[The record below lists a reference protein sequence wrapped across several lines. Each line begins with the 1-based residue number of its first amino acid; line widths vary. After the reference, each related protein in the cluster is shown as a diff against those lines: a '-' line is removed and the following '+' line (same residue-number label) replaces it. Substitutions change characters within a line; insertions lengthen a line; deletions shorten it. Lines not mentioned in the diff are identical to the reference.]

1 MKKTILGLD
10 IGTNSIGWALVN
22 NSFENKLGDIVDLGS
37 RIIPMSQDVLGKF
50 DSGVSISQ
58 TAERTVYRGVRRLN
72 QRNLLRRERL
82 HRALNCLNFLPPH
95 YQEAIDFDKKL
106 GQFINGAEVKL
117 NYRQN
122 KSGEFEFIFKES
134 FQEMVQDFQ
143 KEQPHLFH
151 TKKNG
156 EVAKIPYDWT
166 IYYLRKKALSEKIS
180 KEELAWII
188 LNFNQKRGYY
198 QLRGEEETDVSKIE
212 EYHALKVTAVSKDA
226 DAKATDLWYN
236 VVLENGWIYR
246 RKSKISLDDWIGT
259 TKEFI
264 VTTSLDKDSNLATNK
279 EGEIKRNFRAV
290 DSEKDWIA
298 IKSKTEN
305 DIKNSS
311 KEVGE
316 YIYESILAQ
325 PKQKIR
331 GKLIRTIERKL
342 YKKELQKILAT
353 QAKFHSEF
361 QDKKLYTKC
370 IEELYP
376 RNEAHRNNIKDK
388 DLIYL
393 LLSDIIFYQRP
404 LKSKKSSIANCQYEV
419 RHYKTANGE
428 TQEQPL
434 KGIAKSNPHFQEFR
448 LLQFIQNLKIYQK
461 ENGQDKDVTELM
473 LTELSDWEQLY
484 EELSTRKE
492 IDQSQLLQYFVKK
505 KLIPKA
511 EKEEYRWNYVEDK
524 KYPMGDMRYQILSRL
539 KKIDNLK
546 VEDFFTNEI
555 EYNLWHIIYSVK
567 DKKEYEQALATFAKK
582 NKLDTESFVNQF
594 KNYPPFKS
602 DYGAYSEK
610 AIKKMLPL
618 MRFGNY
624 WTADKIHAQ
633 TKKRI
638 EKLLNAE
645 YDENINDRVRE
656 KVASFESIAD
666 YTFLPTW
673 LAGYVVYGRHSE
685 NKAISQWRSPKD
697 IDEFLKEFKQHSLR
711 NPIVE
716 QVLTET
722 LRVVKDIWTYHGKG
736 KVNFFDEIHLELGRE
751 MKNPKDKRERMS
763 KQNAINEKT
772 NQRIKELLE
781 ELKKDSSIDGEIRP
795 YSPSQQEILKLYE
808 EGVYQSQL
816 KVDDEIEKIRNSAS
830 PTSKEI
836 QRYKLWLDQKYV
848 SPYTGESIPLSQLF
862 TSSYQI
868 EHIIPQSRYFD
879 NSMGNKVICESIINE
894 EKSNATA
901 YEFIDQ
907 RGGERID
914 LGHGKSVRL
923 FSKEQY
929 IEHCNKQFAKNRIK
943 LRNLLAEEI
952 PEGFIQ
958 RQMNDTRYISK
969 FAKSLLGNIV
979 REDNEPEATPK
990 KLIPINGAITS
1001 RLKKDWGLNDKW
1013 NELIAPRFKRMNEI
1027 TNSNDYGY
1035 WDKTI
1040 NAFRTQVPDT
1050 ARANFNK
1057 KRIDHRHHALDALV
1071 LACCDRRHIQ
1081 YLTSLNN
1088 DTVKYNL
1095 QPALLIKNGD
1105 GPYSKHFKPPWQN
1118 FQTDALKA
1126 LQEIIISFK
1135 QNQRVINK
1143 TNNKTWQWQKENGQL
1158 KKKMVKQTKGEN
1170 WAIRKPLHKETVY
1183 GKVELLRDGKI
1194 INATAG
1200 RVALSEKFTRKHLN
1214 SITDTGIQ
1222 KILNNHV
1229 KNYVDEKGK
1238 EQFAL
1243 AFNPEGIIALNENI
1257 VALNNGKFHQ
1267 PIYKVRIYEVGKKF
1281 AVGHTRNKTKKYVEA
1296 AKGTNL
1302 YFAIYTGKNKKGENV
1317 RQYDTIPLNEVIERL
1332 KQGDSP
1338 VPKQYYD
1345 KQKCVYELLF
1355 WLSPNDLV
1363 YVPSAEDLENK
1374 NQTASHELDVEQINN
1389 IYKMVSCTG
1398 RECHFIQMHIAGL
1411 IKNYDSKT
1419 KRGELGSINKLEK
1432 SLDGLIIKDVCNK
1445 IQTDRLGNI
1454 LKIMT

>member
-1 MKKTILGLD
+1 MKKKILGLD
-10 IGTNSIGWALVN
+10 IGTNSIGWGLVTN
-22 NSFENKLGDIVDLGS
+22 DIDEKAGKIIALGS

-58 TAERTVYRGVRRLN
+58 TAERTAFRGVRRLN

-82 HRALNCLNFLPPH
+82 HRVLNCLNFLPPH
-95 YQEAIDFDKKL
+95 YQAAIDFDKKL

-117 NYRQN
+117 NYVQN
-122 KSGEFEFIFKES
+122 NEEFDFIFKES
-134 FQEMVQDFQ
+134 FNEMVDDFK
-143 KEQPHLFH
+143 KEQPNLFH
-151 TKKNG
+151 KKKNG
-156 EVAKIPYDWT
+156 QTTKVPYDWT
-166 IYYLRKKALSEKIS
+166 IYFLRKKALSHKIS
-180 KEELAWII
+180 KEELAWLI

-198 QLRGEEETDVSKIE
+198 QLRGEEEDNQSKIE
-212 EYHALKVTAVSKDA
+212 EYHALQVTKIYKDKDSKA
-226 DAKATDLWYN
+226 SDLWYN
-236 VVLENGWIYR
+236 VVLENDWIYR
-246 RKSKISLDDWIGT
+246 RKSKIPLDDWIGT

-264 VTTSLDKDSNLATNK
+264 VTTSIDKDGSLATNR

-298 IKSKTEN
+298 IKSKTER
-305 DIKNSS
+305 DIDNSE
-311 KEVGE
+311 KTVGE
-316 YIYESILAQ
+316 YIYENILAQ

-331 GKLIRTIERKL
+331 GKLIRTIERKY
-342 YKKELQKILAT
+342 YKEEFRKILER
-353 QAKFHSEF
+353 QAQFHAEF
-361 QDKKLYTKC
+361 SDNKLYEKC

-376 RNEAHRNNIKDK
+376 RNEAHQNNIKDK

-393 LLSDIIFYQRP
+393 LLDDIIFYQRP
-404 LKSKKSSIANCQYEV
+404 LKSKKSSIANCQYEA
-419 RHYKTANGE
+419 RHYKTKDG
-428 TQEQPL
+428 QVREQPL
-434 KGIAKSNPHFQEFR
+434 KGIAKSNPYFQEFR
-448 LLQFIQNLKIYQK
+448 LLQFIQNLKIFKK
-461 ENGQDKDVTELM
+461 ENGQEIDVSNL
-473 LTELSDWEQLY
+473 LFPNISDWENLY
-484 EELSTRKE
+484 EELRLRKE
-492 IDQSQLLQYFVKK
+492 IEQSQLLQYFIKK
-505 KLIPKA
+505 KIISRA
-511 EKEEYRWNYVEDK
+511 EKETYRWNYVEDK
-524 KYPMGDMRYQILSRL
+524 KYPIGDTRYQIISRL
-539 KKIDNLK
+539 KKIENLK
-546 VEDFFTNEI
+546 IENFLTNEI

-582 NKLDTESFVNQF
+582 NKLDTASFVNHF
-594 KNYPPFKS
+594 KNFPPFKS

-624 WTADKIHAQ
+624 WTADNIHAQ
-633 TKKRI
+633 TKERI

-645 YDENINDRVRE
+645 YDENINDRVRG
-656 KVASFESIAD
+656 KVSNLESIMD
-666 YTFLPTW
+666 YNFLPTW
-673 LAGYVVYGRHSE
+673 LTGYVVYGRHSE
-685 NKAISQWRSPKD
+685 NKTISQWTSPED
-697 IDEFLKEFKQHSLR
+697 IEKFLKEFKQHSLR

-722 LRVVKDIWTYHGKG
+722 LRVVKDIWLHYGKG
-736 KVNFFDEIHLELGRE
+736 KANFFDEIHLELGRE
-751 MKNPKDKRERMS
+751 MKNPKDKRERIS
-763 KQNAINEKT
+763 KRNAANERT

-781 ELKKDSSIDGEIRP
+781 ELKKDSSIQGDVRP

-808 EGVYQSQL
+808 EGVYQSQV
-816 KVDDEIEKIRNSAS
+816 KIEDDIEKIRNSSS
-830 PTSKEI
+830 PTTKEI

-848 SPYTGESIPLSQLF
+848 SPYTGKAIPLSQLF

-894 EKSNATA
+894 EKSNTTA
-901 YEFIDQ
+901 YEFIDH

-914 LGHGKSVRL
+914 LGHGKSVPL
-923 FSKEQY
+923 FTKEQY
-929 IEHCNKQFAKNRIK
+929 IEHCNRQFAKNRTK

-979 REDNEPEATPK
+979 RQDDEPEATPK
-990 KLIPINGAITS
+990 KLIPINGTITS
-1001 RLKKDWGLNDKW
+1001 RLKRDWGLNDKW

-1035 WDKTI
+1035 WDETI

-1050 ARANFNK
+1050 TSANFNK

-1081 YLTSLNN
+1081 YLSSLNN

-1105 GPYSKHFKPPWQN
+1105 GRYSKHFQSPWQN

-1143 TNNKTWQWQKENGQL
+1143 TNNKTWQWQKENGEL
-1158 KKKMVKQTKGEN
+1158 KKKLVKQTKGEN

-1183 GKVELLRDGKI
+1183 GKIQLLRNGKI
-1194 INATAG
+1194 IKATAG
-1200 RVALSEKFTRKHLN
+1200 RVALSDKFTRKHLN
-1214 SITDTGIQ
+1214 RITDTGIQ
-1222 KILNNHV
+1222 KILNKHV
-1229 KNYVDEKGK
+1229 KNYLDEKGK
-1238 EQFAL
+1238 EQFAR
-1243 AFNPEGIIALNENI
+1243 AFNHEGLKNLNENI
-1257 VALNNGKFHQ
+1257 VTLNDGKFHQ
-1267 PIYKVRIYEVGKKF
+1267 PIRKVRIYEVGEKF
-1281 AVGHTRNKTKKYVEA
+1281 AVGHSGNKSSKYVEA

-1302 YFAIYTGKNKKGENV
+1302 YFAIYQGKNKKGEII
-1317 RQYDTIPLNEVIERL
+1317 RQYETIPLNEVIERL

-1338 VPKQYYD
+1338 VPKQYID

-1363 YVPSAEDLENK
+1363 YVPSEEELENK
-1374 NQTASHELDVEQINN
+1374 NIIVDHQLNPGQINR
-1389 IYKMVSCTG
+1389 IYKMISCTG
-1398 RECHFIQMHIAGL
+1398 RECHFVQMHIAHL

-1419 KRGELGSINKLEK
+1419 KIGELGSINKLEK
-1432 SLDGLIIKDVCNK
+1432 TLSGLTIKDCCNK
-1445 IQTDRLGNI
+1445 LKIDRLGNI
-1454 LKIMT
+1454 KLIK